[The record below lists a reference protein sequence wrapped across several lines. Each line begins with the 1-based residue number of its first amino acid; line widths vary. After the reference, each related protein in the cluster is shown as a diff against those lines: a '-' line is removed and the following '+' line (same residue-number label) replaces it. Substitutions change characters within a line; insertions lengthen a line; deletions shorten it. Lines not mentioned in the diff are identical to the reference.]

1 VLRHRER
8 RERRRRKEEREEET
22 KTFSLHREEPL
33 GEGQPSPWAGQ
44 FRVGGRVCQIA
55 PEGCWENLEAR
66 SALMCKICM
75 SAPCLGFPKPN
86 TGEQSSASVRKDQ
99 TSVQAEP
106 EAGTDDLPEE
116 EDQRH
121 DGNEKG

>member
-1 VLRHRER
+1 MQREKRRGR
-8 RERRRRKEEREEET
+8 RERRRQSKET
-22 KTFSLHREEPL
+22 KMSGLYREEPV
-33 GEGQPSPWAGQ
+33 SWNI
-44 FRVGGRVCQIA
+44 RVGGRVFQVRT
-55 PEGCWENLEAR
+55 EGCWENLEAR